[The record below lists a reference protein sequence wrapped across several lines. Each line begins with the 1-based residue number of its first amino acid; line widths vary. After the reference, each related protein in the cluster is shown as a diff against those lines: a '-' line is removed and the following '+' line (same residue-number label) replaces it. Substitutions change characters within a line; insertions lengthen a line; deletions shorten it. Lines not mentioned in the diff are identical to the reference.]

1 MRVSLFD
8 LLEFRGLPDMKVV
21 FDRFVFDTDLRELS
35 RGGAAVSLAPKAF
48 RLLELLVTAAPSA
61 VNRQSLY
68 RDLWGET
75 IVEEVNLSNLVAETR
90 AALGDDARQSRFIKT
105 VHRFGYRFVAPLAP
119 EAAANS
125 PFYVEWQSEEHP
137 LRTGENIVGR
147 DSAVDIHIGLAGVS
161 RRHAVISVDGTN
173 VVIRDLDSKNGT
185 FVGGRAIN
193 DATNV
198 GPGDTIGLGSVAIVL
213 RRRAEVDSTMTEV
226 LHLHLKDR

>member
-1 MRVSLFD
+1 
-8 LLEFRGLPDMKVV
+8 MKVS
-21 FDRFVFDTDLRELS
+21 FDGFVFDTARRELS
-35 RGGAAVSLAPKAF
+35 RGGVPVSLAPKAF

-61 VNRQSLY
+61 VNRESLY

-75 IVEEVNLSNLVAETR
+75 IVEDVNLSNLVAETR
-90 AALGDDARQSRFIKT
+90 AALGDRARQSRFIKT
-105 VHRFGYRFVAPLAP
+105 VHRFGYRFVAPLSAP
-119 EAAANS
+119 EATASS

-137 LRTGENIVGR
+137 LRTGDNTVGR

-161 RRHAVISVDGTN
+161 RRHALISVDGTN
-173 VVIRDLDSKNGT
+173 VVIRDLHSKNGT

-193 DATNV
+193 HATNV

-213 RRRAEVDSTMTEV
+213 RRRTEVDSTMTEA